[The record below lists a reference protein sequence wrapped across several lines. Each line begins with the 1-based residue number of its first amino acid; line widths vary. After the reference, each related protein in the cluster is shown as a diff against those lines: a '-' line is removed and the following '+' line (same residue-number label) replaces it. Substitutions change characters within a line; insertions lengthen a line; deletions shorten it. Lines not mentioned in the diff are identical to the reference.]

1 MVAVVYL
8 RRILDENLLQFQR
21 LQISK
26 NEDLGFKDEP
36 RILD

>member
-8 RRILDENLLQFQR
+8 RRMLDENLLQFQR
-21 LQISK
+21 LK

>member
-8 RRILDENLLQFQR
+8 RRMLDENLLQCQR
-21 LQISK
+21 LK

-36 RILD
+36 QILD